1 MRMVGILCLVMASG
15 IVQGR
20 SGEESL
26 AERLIK
32 EDEKILTMRCDIRR
46 ETEVDGKRMTTLS
59 RVWFERPDRLRV
71 ETVMPDAR
79 RIVVDGTAIHK
90 WIGGQAEG
98 VRIPLAEAP
107 EGDLVQVRKTPGTV
121 DEHLLRLRGIAET
134 ELPPAEGFP
143 VRRAYK
149 PPEPHP
155 YTVLSLDATGRLA
168 RLEFFERED
177 AGTRLLRTDFEG
189 WREVGPGMW
198 IACLQKTD
206 ARGRDGTKVV
216 ETLRVSGLAVNAPVE
231 SSNFDVAVQ
240 AVGVRFLSSGE
251 MAEVLQKKE

>member
-1 MRMVGILCLVMASG
+1 MSGILCLVMVSC

-20 SGEESL
+20 AGEVSL

-32 EDEKILTMRCDIRR
+32 ENERIRTIRCDIRR
-46 ETEVDGKRMTTLS
+46 ETDVDGKRMTTLS

-90 WIGGQAEG
+90 WIEGQAEG
-98 VRIPLAEAP
+98 VRIPLADSP
-107 EGDLVQVRKTPGTV
+107 EGELLQVRKTPGMV
-121 DEHLLRLRGIAET
+121 DDHLMRLRGIAET

-149 PPEPHP
+149 PPAPHP
-155 YTVLSLDATGRLA
+155 LTILSLDATGRLA
-168 RLEFFERED
+168 RLEFLDPGDGE
-177 AGTRLLRTDFEG
+177 TRLLRTDFEG
-189 WREVGPGMW
+189 WREVGPGIW

-206 ARGRDGTKVV
+206 AKGRDGTKVV

-231 SSNFDVAVQ
+231 ASNFDVAAQ
-240 AVGVRFLSSGE
+240 AAGVRFLTSEE
-251 MAEVLQKKE
+251 MTAVLQKK